1 MMVDI
6 SCKLEGKVVAIT
18 GASGYI
24 GSALVQEL
32 EEYSLKIIRISRKQL
47 APKDGVEDWILDLNK
62 KSSWIR
68 IVSKSD
74 IIFHLSGNTSI
85 YNAEKDPKESL
96 MSTIFPIIQL
106 VNASKKM
113 SRIPRVVF
121 SSTATVYGLTETL
134 PILETKQPN
143 PITTYDLHKFFAE
156 QQLLMASSSNIIEA
170 ISLRLANVYGPSPT
184 ESLAQDRG
192 ILSKITRMRFELKK
206 LHIYGNGEYLRDY
219 IYIDDAVNAFLCAS
233 VMNYEALLDRND
245 ITLNV
250 ASGKGSSV
258 KEVFSLIS
266 HEVEKITGI
275 GGVIN
280 NVAWPKGVN
289 EIEKRNYIA
298 SIELI
303 KSLTGWEPNVSLE
316 EGIQLLVK
324 HYSKEFVSNEVG

>member
-6 SCKLEGKVVAIT
+6 SNKLEGKIVSIT

-32 EEYSLKIIRISRKQL
+32 EKYSLNIIRISRKEL
-47 APKDGVEDWILDLNK
+47 TTKDGVEDWVLDLNK

-68 IVSKSD
+68 IISESD

-85 YNAEKDPKESL
+85 YNAEKNPKESL
-96 MSTIFPIIQL
+96 MSTLIPIVQL
-106 VNASKKM
+106 VNASKKI
-113 SRIPRVVF
+113 SRFPRVVF
-121 SSTATVYGLTETL
+121 SSTATVYGLTEVL
-134 PILETKQPN
+134 PVLETKEPN

-156 QQLLMASSSNIIEA
+156 QQLLMASNSNIIKA
-170 ISLRLANVYGPSPT
+170 ISLRLANVYGPSPS
-184 ESLAQDRG
+184 ESLSKDRG

-206 LHIYGNGEYLRDY
+206 LQIYGSGEYLRDY
-219 IYIDDAVNAFLCAS
+219 IYIDDVVNAFLYAS
-233 VMNYEALLDRND
+233 VMNYDTLLDRND

-258 KEVFSLIS
+258 KDVFSLIS

-280 NVAWPKGVN
+280 NVSWPKGVN

-303 KSLTGWEPNVSLE
+303 KSLTGWEPSVSLE
-316 EGIQLLVK
+316 EGIHLLVK
-324 HYSKEFVSNEVG
+324 HYSKEYASNEVG